1 MWRRVRVGTRTY
13 EEWSGGWCPRWNV
26 GEPTIALWCG
36 GRIELVPPMDDDAV
50 GLARELPLADELAA
64 VFVRMSGLLLTED
77 TVQTALSIVVSLA
90 QETVAGSLGVGVT
103 LLDGQGRRT
112 TAAASGP
119 LPERADSL
127 QYELDEGPCLRSW
140 TDRVVVRV
148 DDLLE
153 DDRWPRW
160 AQAVRP
166 LGVRASLSAPL
177 VVGGTALGAIK
188 VYAATPGAFGEH
200 DEYLLTMFAT
210 QAAIL
215 LAHVSSHVDA
225 HRLSESL
232 TDALRGREVIATA
245 KGILMARDGTDEDT
259 AFATLIALSR
269 QQSRKL
275 RDVATTLVRTTTA
288 RHRH

>member
-1 MWRRVRVGTRTY
+1 
-13 EEWSGGWCPRWNV
+13 
-26 GEPTIALWCG
+26 
-36 GRIELVPPMDDDAV
+36 MDDDAV